1 MTTSTNGRDTLAV
14 YYDAIIPPGESG
26 ILHLAVGLNG
36 YFTAAGQYSFKPD
49 KQHPDALWKPRV
61 FPYPDERGEAFD
73 WILDMAQQG
82 DVYGCPNL
90 LTGRRRT
97 ALTAKVCQLVHGDID
112 HSFDRYEV
120 EEQLGGIVV
129 ASGSDGHG
137 QILIPLSAAVTEE
150 QRMALCVAIRARY
163 DGDDKIADND
173 VLRPPMTKNWKARAR
188 GDGEPTD
195 VWLMT
200 DPPPAR
206 RIKPYDLG
214 RKLNIELANVVP
226 TAPQKAA
233 EALQTAEPVDLDDYP
248 LVKMAFDT
256 RADPPD
262 RSKDTVRIVGA
273 CIDAGLSIGQTRTVL
288 DDRPDLADRLN
299 GRNDD
304 DVARVWAKLTAERA
318 AEVAEFKN
326 GEWLLEWPGAGNQ
339 LGMAY
344 RLAKAYP
351 NQLLYVHGLGWHYWD
366 ATRWVRDDIG
376 KANRGVYALF
386 KWARSVTKEDDAD
399 DDKTAKN
406 KAALRATVTKC
417 ETSNGVDSIL
427 RLAQRLPAIA
437 ATADDMDRDP
447 FMLNTLDGIV
457 DLRNGE
463 CAPHDPKARH
473 TKQTGVGYDPAAE
486 APRWKAF
493 LQTTFG
499 GNDELTDYVQRFL
512 GYAAIGEVSRH
523 ILPFLHG
530 SGDNGKTVLLEVVS
544 AILGSYAI
552 TAPANFLAARR
563 NDKHE
568 TEIARLCGARL
579 VVCSEVNRDSKFD
592 EQRVK
597 TLTGGDGLTGRFM
610 RRDFFD
616 FKPSHTLI
624 LVGNNQPE
632 VSAGGKSFWRRLR
645 LIPFLHEVA
654 PAERNENLTRELI
667 EEEGPAILAWIV
679 AGAQA
684 FIAKGLDDPA
694 VVMTATTEYAESED
708 HVQLF
713 IDDCC
718 DTRPEDERVEYAEV
732 YKRYAAWCK
741 DNGIDKLASGV
752 LGRELSGKGFGRA
765 RTNSKR
771 YVTGIWVND
780 PPTVPKTAKA
790 FFDWTDKYES

>member
-1 MTTSTNGRDTLAV
+1 MWA
-14 YYDAIIPPGESG
+14 
-26 ILHLAVGLNG
+26 
-36 YFTAAGQYSFKPD
+36 KPTRT
-49 KQHPDALWKPRV
+49 P
-61 FPYPDERGEAFD
+61 
-73 WILDMAQQG
+73 
-82 DVYGCPNL
+82 
-90 LTGRRRT
+90 TGRR
-97 ALTAKVCQLVHGDID
+97 
-112 HSFDRYEV
+112 
-120 EEQLGGIVV
+120 
-129 ASGSDGHG
+129 
-137 QILIPLSAAVTEE
+137 
-150 QRMALCVAIRARY
+150 
-163 DGDDKIADND
+163 
-173 VLRPPMTKNWKARAR
+173 
-188 GDGEPTD
+188 
-195 VWLMT
+195 
-200 DPPPAR
+200 
-206 RIKPYDLG
+206 G
-214 RKLNIELANVVP
+214 RE
-226 TAPQKAA
+226 
-233 EALQTAEPVDLDDYP
+233 
-248 LVKMAFDT
+248 
-256 RADPPD
+256 
-262 RSKDTVRIVGA
+262 
-273 CIDAGLSIGQTRTVL
+273 
-288 DDRPDLADRLN
+288 
-299 GRNDD
+299 
-304 DVARVWAKLTAERA
+304 DVA
-318 AEVAEFKN
+318 
-326 GEWLLEWPGAGNQ
+326 WLLEWPGAGNQ

-366 ATRWVRDDIG
+366 ATHWVRDDIG

-568 TEIARLCGARL
+568 TEIARLCGTRL

-597 TLTGGDGLTGRFM
+597 DTHWR
-610 RRDFFD
+610 RRAHRAVHARDFFD

-741 DNGIDKLASGV
+741 DNGITAVAAQIFSRELATHGFVRVKSNGKRFV
-752 LGRELSGKGFGRA
+752 LGIMLS
-765 RTNSKR
+765 
-771 YVTGIWVND
+771 D
-780 PPTVPKTAKA
+780 PSPTSTTAA
-790 FFDWTDKYES
+790 FWNEPQ